1 MNLDSDFG
9 TNGEAGPDLTVKVFD
24 FFSGCGRASSG
35 FQDAGTDVVFG
46 LDWDADAEQSFKR
59 NSCQP
64 PSSATS
70 RRWKSLTS
78 TATT

>member
-46 LDWDADAEQSFKR
+46 RDCDADAEQSFKR
-59 NSCQP
+59 IPVSHLRQQP
-64 PSSATS
+64 RGAGSP
-70 RRWKSLTS
+70 
-78 TATT
+78 